1 MSPDTAVAP
10 CDRAPTVQTAVQQT
24 TALWA
29 ATDLDGVIAAA
40 RTLLRD
46 IAPGTRIR
54 HGTRRVGPWPV
65 GDDTHQFQVDLPRD
79 GVLLVSAPKAL
90 SPGMVQPLVDAIQTR
105 VDALGKQAVLDE
117 SVTRLARSE
126 RLQRALYA
134 IADQASPP
142 ARTWPGCC
150 RPCMESSAT

>member
-79 GVLLVSAPKAL
+79 GVLLVSAPKSL
-90 SPGMVQPLVDAIQTR
+90 SPGMVQPWSTQSRRASMHSGSRPFSTSPS
-105 VDALGKQAVLDE
+105 LD
-117 SVTRLARSE
+117 
-126 RLQRALYA
+126 
-134 IADQASPP
+134 SPAP
-142 ARTWPGCC
+142 NA
-150 RPCMESSAT
+150 